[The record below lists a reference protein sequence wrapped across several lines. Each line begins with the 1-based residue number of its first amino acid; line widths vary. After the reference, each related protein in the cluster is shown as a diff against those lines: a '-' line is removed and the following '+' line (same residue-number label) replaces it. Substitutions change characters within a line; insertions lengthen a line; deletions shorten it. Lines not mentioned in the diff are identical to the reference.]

1 MTHKKKETP
10 AKGKREKKSEALA
23 SDERISLMP
32 RSRKEQEI
40 LRERA
45 EVLAREQVL
54 PESES
59 QESYLLFRLGES
71 EQYGIPWSQL
81 VEVMPHQRLA
91 AVPGTPSFV
100 TGVFNRR
107 GKILAVL
114 NIHELIGVESSD
126 KEASIII
133 IKGAGMTVGIMVNE
147 LMGSQSYDP
156 QNLAA
161 PLASHKGGLKSDYVI
176 GIDRG
181 KTTLLDMD
189 TLLQDPALR
198 IGSAEG

>member
-1 MTHKKKETP
+1 MSPKGNEKP
-10 AKGKREKKSEALA
+10 AKEKRAKKSEALTSA
-23 SDERISLMP
+23 GRISLMP

-45 EVLAREQVL
+45 EALAREKVL

-59 QESYLLFRLGES
+59 KESYLLFRLGES
-71 EQYGIPWSQL
+71 EQYGIPWSHL

-114 NIHELIGVESSD
+114 NIHELIGVENSD
-126 KEASIII
+126 KEVSIII
-133 IKGAGMTVGIMVNE
+133 IKGAGMIVGIMVNE

-156 QNLAA
+156 KNLAA
-161 PLASHKGGLKSDYVI
+161 PLASHKGTLKSDYVI

-189 TLLQDPALR
+189 ILLQDPALR
-198 IGSAEG
+198 VGSAEG